1 MKVTLFDFQ
10 KDALND
16 LRKALVKA
24 RQGASSDDQH
34 VVAFSA
40 ATGSGKTI
48 IMTALFEAILDEPDD
63 QLAWPLDW
71 TPQPDAVILWVSDM
85 PELNEQTKLK
95 IESKSDRVYRVNQ
108 LITIDA
114 HFDAPRL
121 DGGRIY
127 FINTQKLAINQPLT
141 NRGDGRQHLIW
152 ETLTNTALAIPDRFY
167 VVIDEAHRGMTS
179 GKGAQAAQT
188 LMQRFLLGYP
198 EVGLVKMPLVVGV
211 SATPKRFLD
220 LLAHAEHTIT
230 THTVAVPPEE
240 VRKSGL
246 LKDRILIHHPETA
259 TTAEMALLEEAA
271 RRWGQM
277 TVAWSSYCNDEKE
290 QTVWPV
296 LVVQVENGTD
306 RLLTKTDLGAALT
319 VIESA
324 IGRRLNEGEVAH
336 AMHDT
341 GDLDVGG
348 RRVRKVEAS
357 RIDGDKNIGVV
368 FFKSSLSTGWDCPRA
383 EVMMSFRRA
392 EDHTYI
398 AQLLGRMV
406 RTPLARRIEKDAALN
421 DVHLFLPYF
430 DTSAVESVVASLH
443 NAEDVP
449 PSETGSSRKLV
460 VLKRREG
467 TEAIFMALDEVVTY
481 RVNAARAQNPLRR
494 YMAISRSL
502 TIDEIDEE
510 AWGAAKRQIVEWM
523 GLRIDAIKVA
533 GQFDAAANAINK
545 VGLRTLAVN
554 NGTGVAE
561 PTADYY
567 IDASGVDI
575 DRLFEEAGR
584 AFSHGLQME
593 YWRAHADRDALEVKV
608 EAIVLA
614 CNPSAM
620 ATLEAFAELAF
631 DALYDQH
638 KKAIS
643 KLKEQRRANYEKLRL
658 ATAKPN
664 VVPWHLPVS
673 IDFKREQTDPL
684 WERHLY
690 VENNGQFRAD
700 LGSWEASVLK
710 EELAKTEVVGWLRN
724 VDRKPWSLEIP
735 YETGG
740 DVRPMFPDLVVVR
753 KVGDEFAID
762 ILEPHDPSLSD
773 NFEKAV
779 GLAKFADKHGAMF
792 GRIQLIR
799 KQSSACGEHFVRLEI
814 NQAATIKKLLL
825 ITSNP
830 QLDDLFAKCA
840 SGGGTQA

>member
-1 MKVTLFDFQ
+1 MKVSLFDFQ
-10 KDALND
+10 LDALHL
-16 LRKALVKA
+16 LRDKILAA
-24 RQGASSDDQH
+24 RKFASSQQPQAI
-34 VVAFSA
+34 AFSA
-40 ATGSGKTI
+40 PTGSGKTI
-48 IMTALFEAILDEPDD
+48 MMTALFEAILDQPDD
-63 QLAWPLDW
+63 ELAWPLDW
-71 TPQPDAVILWVSDM
+71 EPQPDAVILWVSDM

-95 IESKSDRVYRVNQ
+95 IESKSNKVYRVNQ

-127 FINTQKLAINQPLT
+127 FINTQKLAVNQPLT

-167 VVIDEAHRGMTS
+167 VVIDEAHRGMTA
-179 GKGAQAAQT
+179 GRGAQAAQT
-188 LMQRFLLGYP
+188 LMQRFVLGYP
-198 EVGLVKMPLVVGV
+198 EVGLVKMPLVIGV
-211 SATPKRFLD
+211 SATPKRFMD
-220 LLAHAEHTIT
+220 LLEHAPHTI
-230 THTVAVPPEE
+230 HKIAIPADE

-246 LKDRILIHHPETA
+246 LKDRILIHHPEAA

-277 TVAWSSYCNDEKE
+277 TTAWSVYCKDEQE
-290 QTVWPV
+290 QVVWPV
-296 LVVQVENGTD
+296 LVVQVENGSD
-306 RLLTKTDLGAALT
+306 RQLTRTDLADALT

-341 GDLDVGG
+341 GDLDIGG
-348 RRVRKVEAS
+348 RRVRKVDAS
-357 RIDGDKNIGVV
+357 RIDADKNIGVV
-368 FFKSSLSTGWDCPRA
+368 FFKTSLSTGWDCPRA

-430 DTSAVESVVASLH
+430 DTQAVESVVASLH

-449 PSETGSSRKLV
+449 PAETGSSRNLV
-460 VLKRREG
+460 VLKRRDG
-467 TEAIFMALDEVVTY
+467 TEEIFAELDGLITY
-481 RVNAARAQNPLRR
+481 RVNAARAQSPLRR
-494 YMAISRSL
+494 YMAIARSL
-502 TIDEIDEE
+502 TMDEIDDDT
-510 AWGAAKRQIVEWM
+510 WDVAKRQIVDWM
-523 GLRIDAIKVA
+523 GQRIAAIKTA
-533 GQFDAAANAINK
+533 GQFDAAAKAITQ
-545 VGLRTLAVN
+545 VGLHTLAVQ
-554 NGTGVAE
+554 NGTGVSE
-561 PTADYY
+561 PAADYH
-567 IDASGVDI
+567 IDASDVDI

-584 AFSHGLQME
+584 AFSHGLQMD
-593 YWRAHADRDALEVKV
+593 YWRAHADREALEVKV

-614 CNPSAM
+614 RNAAEM
-620 ATLEAFAELAF
+620 AKLEAQAEAAF

-638 KKAIS
+638 KRAIF

-658 ATAKPN
+658 ATAQPN
-664 VVPWHLPVS
+664 EVPWHLPAA
-673 IDFKREQTDPL
+673 IDFKRLPTDPL

-690 VENNGQFRAD
+690 MEANGQFRAE
-700 LGSWEASVLK
+700 LGTWEAAVLK
-710 EELAKTEVVGWLRN
+710 EELAKPEVLGWLRN
-724 VDRKPWSLEIP
+724 LDRKPWSLEIP
-735 YETGG
+735 YASGG
-740 DVRPMFPDLVVVR
+740 DVRPMFPDLIVVR
-753 KVGDEFAID
+753 KSGSEFAID

-779 GLAKFADKHGAMF
+779 GLAKFAEKHGALF

-799 KQSSACGEHFVRLEI
+799 KQSSAGGEHFARLEI

-830 QLDDLFAKCA
+830 QLDELFASAAK
-840 SGGGTQA
+840 

>member
-1 MKVTLFDFQ
+1 MKVSLFDFQ
-10 KDALND
+10 RDALHL
-16 LRKALVKA
+16 LRDKILAA
-24 RQGASSDDQH
+24 RKFASSQQPQAI
-34 VVAFSA
+34 AFSA
-40 ATGSGKTI
+40 PTGSGKTI
-48 IMTALFEAILDEPDD
+48 MMTALFEAILDQPDD
-63 QLAWPLDW
+63 ELAWPLDW
-71 TPQPDAVILWVSDM
+71 EPQSDAVILWVSDM

-95 IESKSDRVYRVNQ
+95 IESKSNKVYRVNQ

-127 FINTQKLAINQPLT
+127 FINTQKLAVNQPLT

-167 VVIDEAHRGMTS
+167 VVIDEAHRGMTA
-179 GKGAQAAQT
+179 GRGAQAAQT
-188 LMQRFLLGYP
+188 LMQRFVLGYP
-198 EVGLVKMPLVVGV
+198 EVGLVKMPLVIGV
-211 SATPKRFLD
+211 SATPKRFMD
-220 LLAHAEHTIT
+220 LLENAPHTI
-230 THTVAVPPEE
+230 HKIAIPADE

-246 LKDRILIHHPETA
+246 LKDRILIHHPEAA

-277 TVAWSSYCNDEKE
+277 TTAWGAYCKDEQE
-290 QTVWPV
+290 QVVWPV
-296 LVVQVENGTD
+296 LVVQVENGSD
-306 RLLTKTDLGAALT
+306 RQLTRTDLADALT

-341 GDLDVGG
+341 GDLDIGG
-348 RRVRKVEAS
+348 RRVRKVDAS
-357 RIDGDKNIGVV
+357 RIDADKNIGVV
-368 FFKSSLSTGWDCPRA
+368 FFKTSLSTGWDCPRA

-430 DTSAVESVVASLH
+430 DTQAVESVVASLH

-449 PSETGSSRKLV
+449 PAETGSSRNLV

-467 TEAIFMALDEVVTY
+467 TEEIFAELDGLITY
-481 RVNAARAQNPLRR
+481 RVNAARAQSPLRR
-494 YMAISRSL
+494 YMAIARSL
-502 TIDEIDEE
+502 TTDEIDDDT
-510 AWGAAKRQIVEWM
+510 WDIAKRQIVEWM
-523 GLRIDAIKVA
+523 GQRIAAIKDA
-533 GQFDAAANAINK
+533 GQFNAAAKAIIQ
-545 VGLRTLAVN
+545 VGLRTLAVQ
-554 NGTGVAE
+554 NGTGVSE
-561 PTADYY
+561 PAADYH
-567 IDASGVDI
+567 IDASDVDI

-584 AFSHGLQME
+584 AFSHGLQMD
-593 YWRAHADRDALEVKV
+593 YWRAHADREALEVKV

-614 CNPSAM
+614 RNAAEM
-620 ATLEAFAELAF
+620 AKLEAQAEAAF

-638 KKAIS
+638 KKAIF

-658 ATAKPN
+658 ATAQPN
-664 VVPWHLPVS
+664 EVPWHLPAA
-673 IDFKREQTDPL
+673 IDFKRLPTDPL

-690 VENNGQFRAD
+690 VEANGQFRAE
-700 LGSWEASVLK
+700 LGTWEAAVLK
-710 EELAKTEVVGWLRN
+710 EELAKPEVVGWLRN
-724 VDRKPWSLEIP
+724 LDRKPWSLEIP
-735 YETGG
+735 YASGG

-753 KVGDEFAID
+753 KNGSEFAID

-779 GLAKFADKHGAMF
+779 GLAKFAERHGALF

-799 KQSSACGEHFVRLEI
+799 KQSSSGGEHFARLEI

-830 QLDDLFAKCA
+830 QLDELFAAA
-840 SGGGTQA
+840 SK

>member
-1 MKVTLFDFQ
+1 MKVSLFDFQ
-10 KDALND
+10 RDALHL
-16 LRKALVKA
+16 LRDKILAA
-24 RQGASSDDQH
+24 RKFASSQQPQAI
-34 VVAFSA
+34 AFSA
-40 ATGSGKTI
+40 PTGSGKTI
-48 IMTALFEAILDEPDD
+48 MMTALFEAILDQPDD
-63 QLAWPLDW
+63 ELAWPLDW
-71 TPQPDAVILWVSDM
+71 EPQSDAVILWVSDM

-95 IESKSDRVYRVNQ
+95 IESKSNKVYRVNQ

-127 FINTQKLAINQPLT
+127 FINTQKLAVNQPLT

-167 VVIDEAHRGMTS
+167 VVIDEAHRGMTA
-179 GKGAQAAQT
+179 GRGAQAAQT
-188 LMQRFLLGYP
+188 LMQRFVLGYP
-198 EVGLVKMPLVVGV
+198 EVGLVKMPLVIGV
-211 SATPKRFLD
+211 SATPKRFMD
-220 LLAHAEHTIT
+220 LLEHAPHTI
-230 THTVAVPPEE
+230 HKIAIPADE

-246 LKDRILIHHPETA
+246 LKDRILIHHPEAA

-277 TVAWSSYCNDEKE
+277 TTAWGAYCKDEQE
-290 QTVWPV
+290 QLVWPV
-296 LVVQVENGTD
+296 LVVQVENGSD
-306 RLLTKTDLGAALT
+306 RQLTRTDLADALT

-341 GDLDVGG
+341 GDLDIGG
-348 RRVRKVEAS
+348 RRVRKVDAS
-357 RIDGDKNIGVV
+357 RIDADKNIGVV
-368 FFKSSLSTGWDCPRA
+368 FFKTSLSTGWDCPRA

-430 DTSAVESVVASLH
+430 DTQAVESVVASLH

-449 PSETGSSRKLV
+449 PAETGSSRNLV

-467 TEAIFMALDEVVTY
+467 MEEIFAELDGLITY
-481 RVNAARAQNPLRR
+481 RVNAARAQSPLRR
-494 YMAISRSL
+494 YMAIARSL
-502 TIDEIDEE
+502 TMDEIDDDT
-510 AWGAAKRQIVEWM
+510 WDVAKRQIVDWM
-523 GLRIDAIKVA
+523 GQRIAAIKA
-533 GQFDAAANAINK
+533 ACQFNAAAKAITQ
-545 VGLRTLAVN
+545 VGLRTLAVQ
-554 NGTGVAE
+554 NGTGVSE
-561 PTADYY
+561 PAADYH
-567 IDASGVDI
+567 IDASDVDI

-584 AFSHGLQME
+584 AFSHGLQMD
-593 YWRAHADRDALEVKV
+593 YWRAHADRDALDVKV

-614 CNPSAM
+614 RNAAEM
-620 ATLEAFAELAF
+620 AKLEAQAEAAF

-638 KKAIS
+638 KKAIF

-658 ATAKPN
+658 ATAQPN
-664 VVPWHLPVS
+664 EVPWHLPAA
-673 IDFKREQTDPL
+673 IDFKRLPTDPL

-690 VENNGQFRAD
+690 VEANGQFRAE
-700 LGSWEASVLK
+700 LGTWEAAVLK
-710 EELAKTEVVGWLRN
+710 EELAKPEVVGWLRN
-724 VDRKPWSLEIP
+724 LDRKPWSLEIP
-735 YETGG
+735 YASGG

-753 KVGDEFAID
+753 KNGSEFAID

-779 GLAKFADKHGAMF
+779 GLAKFAEKHGALF

-799 KQSSACGEHFVRLEI
+799 KQSSAGGEHFARLEI
-814 NQAATIKKLLL
+814 NQAAMIKKLLL

-830 QLDDLFAKCA
+830 QLDELFAAA
-840 SGGGTQA
+840 SK

>member
-1 MKVTLFDFQ
+1 MKVSLFDFQ
-10 KDALND
+10 LDALHL
-16 LRKALVKA
+16 LRDKILAA
-24 RQGASSDDQH
+24 RKFASSQQPQAI
-34 VVAFSA
+34 AFSA
-40 ATGSGKTI
+40 PTGSGKTI
-48 IMTALFEAILDEPDD
+48 MMTALFEAILDQPDD
-63 QLAWPLDW
+63 ELAWPLDW
-71 TPQPDAVILWVSDM
+71 EPQPDAVILWVSDM

-95 IESKSDRVYRVNQ
+95 IESKSNKVYRVNQ

-127 FINTQKLAINQPLT
+127 FINTQKLAVNQPLT

-167 VVIDEAHRGMTS
+167 VVIDEAHRGMTA
-179 GKGAQAAQT
+179 GRGAQAAQT
-188 LMQRFLLGYP
+188 LMQRFVLGYP
-198 EVGLVKMPLVVGV
+198 EVGLVKMPLVIGV
-211 SATPKRFLD
+211 SATPKRFMD
-220 LLAHAEHTIT
+220 LLEHAPHTI
-230 THTVAVPPEE
+230 HKIAIPADE

-246 LKDRILIHHPETA
+246 LKDRILIHHPEAA

-271 RRWGQM
+271 RRWGLM
-277 TVAWSSYCNDEKE
+277 TVAWASYCKDEQE

-296 LVVQVENGTD
+296 LVVQVENGCD
-306 RLLTKTDLGAALT
+306 RQLTRTDLADALT

-341 GDLDVGG
+341 GDLDIGG
-348 RRVRKVEAS
+348 RRVRKVDAS
-357 RIDGDKNIGVV
+357 RIDADKNIGVV
-368 FFKSSLSTGWDCPRA
+368 FFKTSLSTGWDCPRA

-430 DTSAVESVVASLH
+430 DTQAVESVVASLH

-449 PSETGSSRKLV
+449 PAETGSSRNLV
-460 VLKRREG
+460 VLKRRDG
-467 TEAIFMALDEVVTY
+467 TEEIFAELDGLITY
-481 RVNAARAQNPLRR
+481 RVNAARAQSPLRR
-494 YMAISRSL
+494 YMAIARSL
-502 TIDEIDEE
+502 TMDEIDDDT
-510 AWGAAKRQIVEWM
+510 WDVAKRQIVDWM
-523 GLRIDAIKVA
+523 GQRIAAIKTA
-533 GQFDAAANAINK
+533 GQFDAAAKAITQ
-545 VGLRTLAVN
+545 VGLHTLAVQ
-554 NGTGVAE
+554 NGTGVSE
-561 PTADYY
+561 PAADYH
-567 IDASGVDI
+567 IDASDVDI

-584 AFSHGLQME
+584 AFSHGLQMD
-593 YWRAHADRDALEVKV
+593 YWRAHADREALEVKV

-614 CNPSAM
+614 RNAAEM
-620 ATLEAFAELAF
+620 AKLEAQAEAAF

-638 KKAIS
+638 KRAIF

-658 ATAKPN
+658 ATAQPN
-664 VVPWHLPVS
+664 EVPWHLPAA
-673 IDFKREQTDPL
+673 IDFKRLPTDPL

-690 VENNGQFRAD
+690 MEANGQFRAE
-700 LGSWEASVLK
+700 LGTWEAAVLK
-710 EELAKTEVVGWLRN
+710 EELAKPEVLGWLRN
-724 VDRKPWSLEIP
+724 LDRKPWSLEIP
-735 YETGG
+735 YASGG
-740 DVRPMFPDLVVVR
+740 DVRPMFPDLIVVR
-753 KVGDEFAID
+753 KSGSEFAID

-779 GLAKFADKHGAMF
+779 GLAKFAEKHGALF

-799 KQSSACGEHFVRLEI
+799 KQSSAGGEHFARLEI

-830 QLDDLFAKCA
+830 QLDELFASAAK
-840 SGGGTQA
+840 

>member
-10 KDALND
+10 KDALGR
-16 LRKALVKA
+16 LRDALVSA
-24 RQGASSDDQH
+24 RKSVSSDNQQ
-34 VVAFSA
+34 VIAFSA

-71 TPQPDAVILWVSDM
+71 APQPDAVILWVSDM
-85 PELNEQTKLK
+85 PELNEQTRLK
-95 IESKSDRVYRVNQ
+95 IESKSDKVYRVNQ

-127 FINTQKLAINQPLT
+127 FINTQKLAVNQPLT
-141 NRGDGRQHLIW
+141 NRGDGREHLIW
-152 ETLTNTALAIPDRFY
+152 ETLTNTARAIPDRFY

-179 GKGAQAAQT
+179 GRGAQAAQT
-188 LMQRFLLGYP
+188 LMQRFLLGFP
-198 EVGLVKMPLVVGV
+198 EVGLVKMPLVLGV

-220 LLAHAEHTIT
+220 LIAHAEHTVT
-230 THTVAVPPEE
+230 THKVAVPAEE

-246 LKDRILIHHPETA
+246 LKDRILIHHPEAA

-277 TVAWSSYCNDEKE
+277 TVAWGAYCADENE

-296 LVVQVENGTD
+296 LVVQVENGSD
-306 RLLTKTDLGAALT
+306 RQLTKTDLSAALT

-324 IGRRLNEGEVAH
+324 IGRRMKEGEVAH

-357 RIDGDKNIGVV
+357 RIDSDKNIGVV
-368 FFKSSLSTGWDCPRA
+368 FFKTSLSTGWDCPRA

-430 DTSAVESVVASLH
+430 DTGAVESVVASLH

-449 PSETGSSRKLV
+449 PAETGSSRNLV

-467 TEAIFMALDEVVTY
+467 TDDIFTSLNETVTY
-481 RVNAARAQNPLRR
+481 RVNAARAQSPLRR

-502 TIDEIDEE
+502 TIDEINDD
-510 AWGAAKRQIVEWM
+510 AWATAKLNILEWM
-523 GLRIDAIKVA
+523 GLRIAAIKAA
-533 GQFDAAANAINK
+533 GQFDAAAKAITQ

-561 PTADYY
+561 PAADYHIY
-567 IDASGVDI
+567 ASDVDV

-593 YWRAHADRDALEVKV
+593 YWRDHADRDALEVKV

-614 CNPSAM
+614 RNAAEM
-620 ATLEAFAELAF
+620 AVLESKAETAF
-631 DALYDQH
+631 DSLYDQH
-638 KKAIS
+638 KKTIY
-643 KLKEQRRANYEKLRL
+643 KLKEQRRINYEKLRL

-664 VVPWHLPVS
+664 EVPWHLPAS
-673 IDFKREQTDPL
+673 IDFKRLQADPL

-690 VENNGQFRAD
+690 VESSGQFRAE
-700 LGSWEASVLK
+700 LGSWEAGVLK
-710 EELAKTEVVGWLRN
+710 EELARPEVVGWLRN
-724 VDRKPWSLEIP
+724 LDRKPWSLEIP

-740 DVRPMFPDLVVVR
+740 EVRPMFPDLVVVR
-753 KVGDEFAID
+753 KVGSEFAID
-762 ILEPHDPSLSD
+762 ILEPHDPSLGD

-779 GLAKFADKHGAMF
+779 GLARFAEKHGAMF

-799 KQSSACGEHFVRLEI
+799 KQSSASSEHYVRLEI
-814 NQAATIKKLLL
+814 NRTVTIRKLLL

-830 QLDDLFAKCA
+830 QLDALFDSDAA
-840 SGGGTQA
+840 

>member
-24 RQGASSDDQH
+24 RQGVSSDDQH
-34 VVAFSA
+34 VVSFSA
-40 ATGSGKTI
+40 PTGSGKTI
-48 IMTALFEAILDEPDD
+48 MMTALFEAILDEPDD

-71 TPQPDAVILWVSDM
+71 APQPDAVILWVSDM

-95 IESKSDRVYRVNQ
+95 IESKSDKVYRVNQ

-121 DGGRIY
+121 VGGRIY

-152 ETLTNTALAIPDRFY
+152 ETLTNTALAIPNRFY

-179 GKGAQAAQT
+179 GRGAQAAQT

-198 EVGLVKMPLVVGV
+198 EVGLVKMPLVIGV
-211 SATPKRFLD
+211 SATPRRFLD
-220 LLAHAEHTIT
+220 LIANAEHTVT
-230 THTVAVPPEE
+230 THKVAVPADE
-240 VRKSGL
+240 VRISGL
-246 LKDRILIHHPETA
+246 LKDRILIHHPEAA

-271 RRWGQM
+271 RHWRQM
-277 TVAWSSYCNDEKE
+277 TLAWSNYCKEEKE

-296 LVVQVENGTD
+296 LVVQVENGSD
-306 RLLTKTDLGAALT
+306 RQLTRTDLGAAMT

-341 GDLDVGG
+341 GDFTVGG
-348 RRVRKVEAS
+348 HRVRKVEAS
-357 RIDGDKNIGVV
+357 RIDADKNIGVV
-368 FFKSSLSTGWDCPRA
+368 FFKTSLSTGWDCPRA

-430 DTSAVESVVASLH
+430 DTAAVESVVASLH
-443 NAEDVP
+443 NTEDVP
-449 PSETGSSRKLV
+449 PAETGSSSKLV

-467 TEAIFMALDEVVTY
+467 TDTIFAALDAVVTY
-481 RVNAARAQNPLRR
+481 RVNAARAQSPLRR

-510 AWGAAKRQIVEWM
+510 AWDTAKRQIVEWM
-523 GLRIDAIKVA
+523 GQRIAAMKA
-533 GQFDAAANAINK
+533 SGQFDAAAKAIAQ
-545 VGLRTLAVN
+545 VGLRTLAFN
-554 NGTGVAE
+554 NGTGAAA
-561 PTADYY
+561 PMANYH
-567 IDASGVDI
+567 IDASDVDI

-593 YWRAHADRDALEVKV
+593 YWRTHADRDAQEVKV
-608 EAIVLA
+608 ETIVLA
-614 CNPSAM
+614 RNPSAM
-620 ATLEAFAELAF
+620 AALEASAEMAF

-638 KKAIS
+638 KKAIF
-643 KLKEQRRANYEKLRL
+643 KLREQRRANYEKLRL

-664 VVPWHLPVS
+664 EVPWRLPAS
-673 IDFKREQTDPL
+673 IDFKRQPTDPL

-690 VENNGQFRAD
+690 VESSGQFRAE
-700 LGSWEASVLK
+700 LGNWEASVLK
-710 EELAKTEVVGWLRN
+710 EELAKPEVVGWLRN
-724 VDRKPWSLEIP
+724 LDRKPWSLEIP
-735 YETGG
+735 YESGG

-753 KVGDEFAID
+753 KVGSEFVID

-779 GLAKFADKHGAMF
+779 GLAKFADKHGALF

-799 KQSSACGEHFVRLEI
+799 KQSSAGGEHFARLEI

-830 QLDDLFAKCA
+830 QLDELFSAVAK
-840 SGGGTQA
+840 

>member
-10 KDALND
+10 KDALGD

-71 TPQPDAVILWVSDM
+71 APQPDAVILWVSDM

-95 IESKSDRVYRVNQ
+95 IESKSDKVYRVNQ
-108 LITIDA
+108 LITIDG

-152 ETLTNTALAIPDRFY
+152 ETLTNTAHAIPDRFY
-167 VVIDEAHRGMTS
+167 VVIDEAHRGMTR
-179 GKGAQAAQT
+179 GQAAAQAQT

-198 EVGLVKMPLVVGV
+198 EVGLVKMPMVIGV

-220 LLAHAEHTIT
+220 LIANAEHTVT
-230 THTVAVPPEE
+230 THKVAVPAEE

-246 LKDRILIHHPETA
+246 LKDRILIHHPEAA

-277 TVAWSSYCNDEKE
+277 TQAWGAYCTDENE

-296 LVVQVENGTD
+296 LVVQVENGSD
-306 RLLTKTDLGAALT
+306 RQLSKTDLGAALT

-336 AMHDT
+336 ALHDT

-357 RIDGDKNIGVV
+357 RIDADKNIGVV
-368 FFKSSLSTGWDCPRA
+368 FFKTSLSTGWDCPRA

-430 DTSAVESVVASLH
+430 DTHAVESVVASLH

-449 PSETGSSRKLV
+449 PAETGSSRKLV
-460 VLKRREG
+460 VLRRREG
-467 TEAIFMALDEVVTY
+467 TETIFTGLSDLVTY
-481 RVNAARAQNPLRR
+481 RVNAARAQSPLRR

-502 TIDEIDEE
+502 TLDAIDES
-510 AWGAAKRQIVEWM
+510 AWSTAKQQIVDWMGQRIAAIKAAGQFVGAAK
-523 GLRIDAIKVA
+523 AIT
-533 GQFDAAANAINK
+533 Q
-545 VGLRTLAVN
+545 VGLRTLAVKS
-554 NGTGVAE
+554 GTAVAE
-561 PTADYY
+561 PEADYH
-567 IDASGVDI
+567 IDASDVDI

-593 YWRAHADRDALEVKV
+593 YWRAHSDRDAQEVKV

-614 CNPSAM
+614 RNATEMAGLETLASA
-620 ATLEAFAELAF
+620 AF

-638 KKAIS
+638 KKAIY
-643 KLKEQRRANYEKLRL
+643 KLKEQRRVNYEKLRL

-664 VVPWHLPVS
+664 EVPWHLPLS
-673 IDFKREQTDPL
+673 IDFTRLPTDPL

-690 VENNGQFRAD
+690 VEGNGQFRAE
-700 LGSWEASVLK
+700 LGSWEAGVLN

-724 VDRKPWSLEIP
+724 LDRKPWSLEIP

-753 KVGDEFAID
+753 KVGSEFVSD
-762 ILEPHDPSLSD
+762 VLEPHDPSLRD

-779 GLAKFADKHGAMF
+779 GLAKFAEEHGALF

-799 KQSSACGEHFVRLEI
+799 KQTSAGGERFVRLEI
-814 NQAATIKKLLL
+814 NQTAIIKKLLV

-830 QLDDLFAKCA
+830 QLDGLFAELA
-840 SGGGTQA
+840 V

>member
-24 RQGASSDDQH
+24 RQGVSSDDQH

-48 IMTALFEAILDEPDD
+48 MMTALFEAILDEPDD

-71 TPQPDAVILWVSDM
+71 APQSDAVILWVSDM

-95 IESKSDRVYRVNQ
+95 IESKSDKVYRVNQ

-114 HFDAPRL
+114 NFDAPRL

-127 FINTQKLAINQPLT
+127 FINTQKLAVNQPLT
-141 NRGDGRQHLIW
+141 NRGDSRQHLIW
-152 ETLTNTALAIPDRFY
+152 ETLTNTARAIPDRFY

-188 LMQRFLLGYP
+188 LMQRFLLGHSDA
-198 EVGLVKMPLVVGV
+198 GLVKMPMVIGV

-220 LLAHAEHTIT
+220 LIANAEHSVT
-230 THTVAVPPEE
+230 THKVAIPAEE

-246 LKDRILIHHPETA
+246 LKDRILIHHPEAA

-277 TVAWSSYCNDEKE
+277 TAAWGAYCHDENE
-290 QTVWPV
+290 QTIWPV

-306 RLLTKTDLGAALT
+306 RQLTKTDLGAALT

-324 IGRRLNEGEVAH
+324 IGRRLKESEIVH
-336 AMHDT
+336 AMHDS

-357 RIDGDKNIGVV
+357 RIDADKNIGVV
-368 FFKSSLSTGWDCPRA
+368 FFKTSLSTGWDCPRA

-430 DTSAVESVVASLH
+430 DTDAVESVVASLH

-449 PSETGSSRKLV
+449 PSETGSSRNLV

-467 TEAIFMALDEVVTY
+467 TEDIFIALDETVTY
-481 RVNAARAQNPLRR
+481 RVNAARAQSPLRR
-494 YMAISRSL
+494 FMAISRSL
-502 TIDEIDEE
+502 TRDEIDDDSW
-510 AWGAAKRQIVEWM
+510 AAAKHQIVEWM
-523 GLRIDAIKVA
+523 GERIAAIKA
-533 GQFDAAANAINK
+533 TGQFDTAAKAITQ

-561 PTADYY
+561 PTADYN
-567 IDASGVDI
+567 IDATDVDI

-593 YWRAHADRDALEVKV
+593 YWRAHAEREAQEVKV
-608 EAIVLA
+608 EVIVLA
-614 CNPSAM
+614 RNPVEM
-620 ATLEAFAELAF
+620 AALESKAEAAF
-631 DALYDQH
+631 DSLYDMH
-638 KKAIS
+638 KKAIYQ
-643 KLKEQRRANYEKLRL
+643 LKEQRRASYDKLRL

-664 VVPWHLPVS
+664 EVPWHLPAS
-673 IDFKREQTDPL
+673 IDFKRQPTDPL

-690 VENNGQFRAD
+690 VESNGQFRAE
-700 LGSWEASVLK
+700 LGNWEAEVLK
-710 EELAKTEVVGWLRN
+710 EELAKPDVVGWLRN
-724 VDRKPWSLEIP
+724 LDRKPWSLEIP

-753 KVGDEFAID
+753 KVGSDFIID

-779 GLAKFADKHGAMF
+779 GLAKFAEKHGAQF

-799 KQSSACGEHFVRLEI
+799 KQTSAGGEHFARLEI
-814 NQAATIKKLLL
+814 NQTATIKKLLL
-825 ITSNP
+825 INSNP
-830 QLDDLFAKCA
+830 QLDELFAAVPK
-840 SGGGTQA
+840 

>member
-10 KDALND
+10 RDALHQ
-16 LRKALVKA
+16 LRDKIVAA
-24 RQGASSDDQH
+24 RPHASSDNPQAM
-34 VVAFSA
+34 AFSA
-40 ATGSGKTI
+40 PTGSGKTI
-48 IMTALFEAILDEPDD
+48 IMTALFEAILDQPDD
-63 QLAWPLDW
+63 ELGWPLDW
-71 TPQPDAVILWVSDM
+71 VPQPDAVILWVSDM
-85 PELNEQTKLK
+85 PELNEQTRLK
-95 IESKSDRVYRVNQ
+95 IESKSDKVYRVNQ

-121 DGGRIY
+121 HGGRIY
-127 FINTQKLAINQPLT
+127 FINTQKLAVNQPLT
-141 NRGDGRQHLIW
+141 NRGDGREHLIW
-152 ETLTNTALAIPDRFY
+152 ETLSNTARAIPDRFY
-167 VVIDEAHRGMTS
+167 VVIDEAHRGMAR
-179 GKGAQAAQT
+179 GQAAAQART
-188 LMQRFLLGYP
+188 LMQRFLLGHS
-198 EVGLVKMPLVVGV
+198 ESGLIKMPLVIGV
-211 SATPKRFLD
+211 SATPRRFLD
-220 LLAHAEHTIT
+220 LLEHAPHTI
-230 THTVAVPPEE
+230 HKIAIPAQE

-246 LKDRILIHHPETA
+246 LKDRILIHHPDTA
-259 TTAEMALLEEAA
+259 TTAEMSLLEEAA

-277 TVAWSSYCNDEKE
+277 GAAWASYCTSESE
-290 QTVWPV
+290 QMVWPA
-296 LVVQVENGTD
+296 LVVQVANGSEGT
-306 RLLTKTDLGAALT
+306 LTKTDLGAALT

-324 IGRRLNEGEVAH
+324 IGRRLHEGEVAH

-357 RIDGDKNIGVV
+357 RIDADKNIGVV
-368 FFKSSLSTGWDCPRA
+368 FFKTSLSTGWDCPRA

-430 DTSAVESVVASLH
+430 DTGAVENVVASLH

-449 PSETGSSRKLV
+449 PAETGSGRHLV
-460 VLKRREG
+460 VLSRRDG
-467 TEAIFMALDEVVTY
+467 TEEIFSALDEVVTY
-481 RVNAARAQNPLRR
+481 RVNAVRAKRALRR
-494 YMAISRSL
+494 FYAISRSL
-502 TIDEIDEE
+502 TLDEIDGNTW
-510 AWGAAKRQIVEWM
+510 AAAKLQIVAWM
-523 GLRIDAIKVA
+523 GQGISAMKATGL
-533 GQFDAAANAINK
+533 FDAAASAIVQ

-554 NGTGVAE
+554 NGTGTSE
-561 PTADYY
+561 PEANYH
-567 IDASGVDI
+567 IEASDVDI

-584 AFSHGLQME
+584 VFSNSLQME

-614 CNPSAM
+614 SNPAAM
-620 ATLEAFAELAF
+620 NAMDKCAEAAF

-638 KKAIS
+638 KKAIF
-643 KLKEQRRANYEKLRL
+643 KLKEQCRINYEKLRL

-664 VVPWHLPVS
+664 EVPWHLPAS

-684 WERHLY
+684 WARHLY
-690 VENNGQFRAD
+690 VENSGQFRAG

-710 EELAKTEVVGWLRN
+710 EELANVDVVGWLRN

-753 KVGDEFAID
+753 QVDGAFVVD
-762 ILEPHDPSLSD
+762 ILEPHRGDLDD

-779 GLAKFADKHGAMF
+779 GLAKFAEKHGAMF

-799 KQSSACGEHFVRLEI
+799 KQPSGSGEHFVRLEI
-814 NQAATIKKLLL
+814 NSTPMIKRLLL

-830 QLDDLFAKCA
+830 LLDALF
-840 SGGGTQA
+840 

>member
-1 MKVTLFDFQ
+1 MKVSLFDFQ
-10 KDALND
+10 RDALHL
-16 LRKALVKA
+16 LRDKILAA
-24 RQGASSDDQH
+24 RKFASSQH
-34 VVAFSA
+34 PQAIAFSA
-40 ATGSGKTI
+40 PTGSGKTI
-48 IMTALFEAILDEPDD
+48 MMTALFEALLDQPDD
-63 QLAWPLDW
+63 ELAWPLDW
-71 TPQPDAVILWVSDM
+71 EPQSDAVILWVSDM

-95 IESKSDRVYRVNQ
+95 IESKSNKVYRVNQ

-127 FINTQKLAINQPLT
+127 FINTQKLAVNQPLT

-167 VVIDEAHRGMTS
+167 VVIDEAHRGMTA
-179 GKGAQAAQT
+179 GRGAQAAQT
-188 LMQRFLLGYP
+188 LMQRFVLGYP
-198 EVGLVKMPLVVGV
+198 EVGLVKMPLVIGV
-211 SATPKRFLD
+211 SATPKRFMD
-220 LLAHAEHTIT
+220 LLEHAPHTI
-230 THTVAVPPEE
+230 HKIAIPADE

-246 LKDRILIHHPETA
+246 LKDRILIHHPEAA

-277 TVAWSSYCNDEKE
+277 TMAWSAYCKDEQE
-290 QTVWPV
+290 QVVWPV
-296 LVVQVENGTD
+296 LVVQVENGSD
-306 RLLTKTDLGAALT
+306 RQLTRTDLADALT

-341 GDLDVGG
+341 GDLDIGG
-348 RRVRKVEAS
+348 RRVRKVDAS
-357 RIDGDKNIGVV
+357 RIDADKSIGVV
-368 FFKSSLSTGWDCPRA
+368 FFKTSLSTGWDCPRA

-430 DTSAVESVVASLH
+430 DTQAVESVVASLH

-449 PSETGSSRKLV
+449 PSETGSSRHLV

-467 TEAIFMALDEVVTY
+467 TEEIFAELDGLITY
-481 RVNAARAQNPLRR
+481 RVNAARAQSPLRR
-494 YMAISRSL
+494 YMAIARSL
-502 TIDEIDEE
+502 TMDEIDDDT
-510 AWGAAKRQIVEWM
+510 WDIAKRQIVDWM
-523 GLRIDAIKVA
+523 GQRIAAIKTA
-533 GQFDAAANAINK
+533 GQFNAAAKVITQ
-545 VGLRTLAVN
+545 VGLRTLAVQ
-554 NGTGVAE
+554 NGTGISE
-561 PTADYY
+561 PAADYR
-567 IDASGVDI
+567 IDASDVDI

-584 AFSHGLQME
+584 AFSHGLQMD
-593 YWRAHADRDALEVKV
+593 YWRAHADREALEVKV

-614 CNPSAM
+614 RNAAEM
-620 ATLEAFAELAF
+620 AKLEAQAEAAF

-638 KKAIS
+638 KKAIF

-658 ATAKPN
+658 ATAQPN
-664 VVPWHLPVS
+664 EVPWHLPAA
-673 IDFKREQTDPL
+673 IDFKRLPTDAL

-690 VENNGQFRAD
+690 VEASGQFRAE
-700 LGSWEASVLK
+700 LGPWEAAVLK
-710 EELAKTEVVGWLRN
+710 EELTKPEVVGWLRN
-724 VDRKPWSLEIP
+724 LDRKPWSLEIP
-735 YETGG
+735 YASGG

-753 KVGDEFAID
+753 KNGSEFAID
-762 ILEPHDPSLSD
+762 ILEPHRPDLDD

-779 GLAKFADKHGAMF
+779 GLAKFAEKHGALF

-799 KQSSACGEHFVRLEI
+799 KQTSAGGEHFARLEI
-814 NQAATIKKLLL
+814 NHPAMIKKLLL

-830 QLDDLFAKCA
+830 QLDKLFASA
-840 SGGGTQA
+840 AT

>member
-1 MKVTLFDFQ
+1 MKLTLFDFQ
-10 KDALND
+10 KDALHQ
-16 LRKALVKA
+16 LRDKLTAT
-24 RQGASSDDQH
+24 RNFASSDNPQAI
-34 VVAFSA
+34 AFSA
-40 ATGSGKTI
+40 PTGSGKTLV
-48 IMTALFEAILDEPDD
+48 MTALFEAILDEPDD
-63 QLAWPLDW
+63 QLEWPLDW
-71 TPQPDAVILWVSDM
+71 QPQPDAVILWVSDM

-95 IESKSDRVYRVNQ
+95 IENTSDRVYRVNQ
-108 LITIDA
+108 LIPIDA
-114 HFDAPRL
+114 SFDAERL
-121 DGGRIY
+121 AGGKVY
-127 FINTQKLAINQPLT
+127 FINTQKLGNEKRLT
-141 NRGDGRQHLIW
+141 KVGDGRNWSIW
-152 ETLTNTALAIPDRFY
+152 TTLTNTAKALPNRFY

-179 GKGAQAAQT
+179 GRNAQAAQT
-188 LMQRFLLGYP
+188 LMQRFVLGYP
-198 EVGLVKMPLVVGV
+198 EAGLVRMPLVIGV
-211 SATPKRFLD
+211 SATPRRFMN
-220 LLAHAEHTIT
+220 LLEHAPHTI
-230 THTVAVPPEE
+230 HKIAIPAEE

-277 TVAWSSYCNDEKE
+277 TTAWGAYCQDEKE
-290 QTVWPV
+290 QTIWPV
-296 LVVQVENGTD
+296 LVVQVENGSD
-306 RLLTKTDLGAALT
+306 RQLTKTDLGAALT

-348 RRVRKVEAS
+348 RRVRKVDAS
-357 RIDGDKNIGVV
+357 RIDADKNIGVV
-368 FFKSSLSTGWDCPRA
+368 FFKTSLSTGWDCPRA

-430 DTSAVESVVASLH
+430 DTGAVESVVASLH

-449 PSETGSSRKLV
+449 PAETGSSRHLV

-467 TEAIFMALDEVVTY
+467 IDGIFTALDDRVTY
-481 RVNAARAQNPLRR
+481 RVNAARAQSPLRR

-502 TIDEIDEE
+502 TIDAIDEDT
-510 AWGAAKRQIVEWM
+510 WNAAKRQIVAWM
-523 GLRIDAIKVA
+523 GQRIAEIKA
-533 GQFDAAANAINK
+533 GGQFEAAARAITQ

-554 NGTGVAE
+554 NGSGVTV
-561 PTADYY
+561 PMADYH
-567 IDASGVDI
+567 IDASDVDI

-593 YWRAHADRDALEVKV
+593 YWRTHADRDALEVKV

-614 CNPSAM
+614 RNAAEM
-620 ATLEAFAELAF
+620 AILESKAEAAF
-631 DALYDQH
+631 DSLYDQH
-638 KKAIS
+638 KKSIYR
-643 KLKEQRRANYEKLRL
+643 LKEQRRVNYEKLRL
-658 ATAKPN
+658 ATARPN
-664 VVPWHLPVS
+664 GVPWHLPAS
-673 IDFKREQTDPL
+673 IDFKRLPTDPL

-690 VENNGQFRAD
+690 VEGNGLFRAE

-710 EELAKTEVVGWLRN
+710 EELARSEVVGWLRN
-724 VDRKPWSLEIP
+724 LDRKPWSLEIP

-753 KVGDEFAID
+753 KTGSDFAID

-779 GLAKFADKHGAMF
+779 GLAKFAEQHGALF

-799 KQSSACGEHFVRLEI
+799 KQSSAGGEHFARLEI

-830 QLDDLFAKCA
+830 QLDALFLVT
-840 SGGGTQA
+840 SH

>member
-10 KDALND
+10 KDALGK
-16 LRKALVKA
+16 LRDALVSA
-24 RQGASSDDQH
+24 RKSVSPDNQQ

-48 IMTALFEAILDEPDD
+48 MMTALFEAILDEPDD

-71 TPQPDAVILWVSDM
+71 ATQPDAVILWVSDM

-95 IESKSDRVYRVNQ
+95 IEGKSDKVYRVNQ

-127 FINTQKLAINQPLT
+127 FINTQKLAVNQPLT
-141 NRGDGRQHLIW
+141 NRGDGREHLIW
-152 ETLTNTALAIPDRFY
+152 ETLTNTARAIPDRFY

-198 EVGLVKMPLVVGV
+198 EVGLVKMPMVIGV

-220 LLAHAEHTIT
+220 LIANAEHTVT
-230 THTVAVPPEE
+230 TYKVAVPAEE

-246 LKDRILIHHPETA
+246 LKDRILIHHPEAA

-277 TVAWSSYCNDEKE
+277 TSAWSAYCNDEKE
-290 QTVWPV
+290 QTIWPV
-296 LVVQVENGTD
+296 LVVQVENGSD
-306 RLLTKTDLGAALT
+306 RQLTKTDLGAALT

-357 RIDGDKNIGVV
+357 RIDADKNIGVV
-368 FFKSSLSTGWDCPRA
+368 FFKTSLSTGWDCPRA

-430 DTSAVESVVASLH
+430 DTDAVESVVASLH

-449 PSETGSSRKLV
+449 PAETGSSRNLV
-460 VLKRREG
+460 VLKRREA
-467 TEAIFMALDEVVTY
+467 TEDIFAALDETVTY
-481 RVNAARAQNPLRR
+481 RVNAARAQSPLRR

-510 AWGAAKRQIVEWM
+510 AWGAAKQQIVKWM
-523 GLRIDAIKVA
+523 GERIAAIKTA
-533 GQFDAAANAINK
+533 GHFDIAAKAVTH

-561 PTADYY
+561 PEPTKYAV
-567 IDASGVDI
+567 DASDVDI

-584 AFSHGLQME
+584 TFSHGLQME
-593 YWRAHADRDALEVKV
+593 YWRTHADRDALEVKV
-608 EAIVLA
+608 ETIVLA
-614 CNPSAM
+614 RNAAEM
-620 ATLEAFAELAF
+620 AVLESLAETAF
-631 DALYDQH
+631 DSLYDQH
-638 KKAIS
+638 KKAIY
-643 KLKEQRRANYEKLRL
+643 KLKEQRRINYEKLRL
-658 ATAKPN
+658 ATATPKE
-664 VVPWHLPVS
+664 VPWQLPAS
-673 IDFKREQTDPL
+673 IDFKRLPTDDL

-690 VENNGQFRAD
+690 VEGNGQFRAK
-700 LGSWEASVLK
+700 LGSWEAGVLK
-710 EELAKTEVVGWLRN
+710 EELAKPEMVGWLRN
-724 VDRKPWSLEIP
+724 LDRKPWSLEIP

-753 KVGDEFAID
+753 KVGSDFTID
-762 ILEPHDPSLSD
+762 ILEPHDPSLGD

-779 GLAKFADKHGAMF
+779 GLAKFAEKHGALF

-799 KQSSACGEHFVRLEI
+799 KQSSGGGEHFVRLEI

-830 QLDDLFAKCA
+830 QLDDLFSTPSA
-840 SGGGTQA
+840 

>member
-1 MKVTLFDFQ
+1 MKVSLFDFQ
-10 KDALND
+10 RDALHL
-16 LRKALVKA
+16 LRDKILAA
-24 RQGASSDDQH
+24 RKFASSQQPQAI
-34 VVAFSA
+34 AFSA
-40 ATGSGKTI
+40 PTGSGKTI
-48 IMTALFEAILDEPDD
+48 MMTALFEAILDQPDD
-63 QLAWPLDW
+63 ELAWPLDW
-71 TPQPDAVILWVSDM
+71 EPQSDAVILWVSDM

-95 IESKSDRVYRVNQ
+95 IESKSNKVYRVNQ

-127 FINTQKLAINQPLT
+127 FINTQKLAVNQPLT

-167 VVIDEAHRGMTS
+167 VVIDEAHRGMTA
-179 GKGAQAAQT
+179 GRGAQAAQT
-188 LMQRFLLGYP
+188 LMQRFVLGYP
-198 EVGLVKMPLVVGV
+198 EVGLVKMPLVIGV
-211 SATPKRFLD
+211 SATPKRFMD
-220 LLAHAEHTIT
+220 LLEHAPHTI
-230 THTVAVPPEE
+230 HKIAIPADE

-246 LKDRILIHHPETA
+246 LKDRILIHHPEAA

-277 TVAWSSYCNDEKE
+277 TTAWGAYCKDEQE
-290 QTVWPV
+290 QVVWPV
-296 LVVQVENGTD
+296 LVVQVENGSD
-306 RLLTKTDLGAALT
+306 RQLTRTDLADALT

-341 GDLDVGG
+341 GDLDIGG
-348 RRVRKVEAS
+348 RRVRKVDAS
-357 RIDGDKNIGVV
+357 RIDADKNIGVV
-368 FFKSSLSTGWDCPRA
+368 FFKTSLSTGWDCPRA

-430 DTSAVESVVASLH
+430 DTQAVESVVASLH

-449 PSETGSSRKLV
+449 PAETGSSRNLV

-467 TEAIFMALDEVVTY
+467 MEEIFAELDGLITY
-481 RVNAARAQNPLRR
+481 RVNAARAQSPLRR
-494 YMAISRSL
+494 YMAIARSL
-502 TIDEIDEE
+502 TMDEIDDDT
-510 AWGAAKRQIVEWM
+510 WDVAKRQIVDWI
-523 GLRIDAIKVA
+523 GQRIAAIKDA
-533 GQFDAAANAINK
+533 GQFNAAAKAITQ
-545 VGLRTLAVN
+545 VGLRTLAVQ
-554 NGTGVAE
+554 NGTGVSE
-561 PTADYY
+561 PAADYH
-567 IDASGVDI
+567 IDASDVDI

-584 AFSHGLQME
+584 AFSHGLQMD
-593 YWRAHADRDALEVKV
+593 YWRAHADREALEVKV

-614 CNPSAM
+614 RNAAEM
-620 ATLEAFAELAF
+620 AKLEAQAEAAF

-638 KKAIS
+638 KKAIF

-658 ATAKPN
+658 ATAQPN
-664 VVPWHLPVS
+664 EVPWHLPAA
-673 IDFKREQTDPL
+673 IDFKRLPTDPL

-690 VENNGQFRAD
+690 VEANGQFRAE
-700 LGSWEASVLK
+700 LGTWEAAVLK
-710 EELAKTEVVGWLRN
+710 EELAKPEVVGWLRN
-724 VDRKPWSLEIP
+724 LDRKPWSMEIP
-735 YETGG
+735 YASGG

-753 KVGDEFAID
+753 KNGSEFAID

-779 GLAKFADKHGAMF
+779 GLAKFAEKHGALF

-799 KQSSACGEHFVRLEI
+799 KQSSAGGEHFARLEI
-814 NQAATIKKLLL
+814 NQAAMIKKLLL

-830 QLDDLFAKCA
+830 QLDELFAAA
-840 SGGGTQA
+840 SK

>member
-10 KDALND
+10 KDALGK
-16 LRKALVKA
+16 LREALVGA
-24 RQGASSDDQH
+24 RKSVSADNQQ

-48 IMTALFEAILDEPDD
+48 MMTALFEAILDEPDD

-71 TPQPDAVILWVSDM
+71 APQPDAVILWVSDM
-85 PELNEQTKLK
+85 PELNEQTRLK
-95 IESKSDRVYRVNQ
+95 IEAKSDKVYRVNQ

-127 FINTQKLAINQPLT
+127 FINTQKLAVNQPLT
-141 NRGDGRQHLIW
+141 NRGDGREHLIW
-152 ETLTNTALAIPDRFY
+152 ETLTHTARAIPDRFY

-179 GKGAQAAQT
+179 GKGAQVAQT

-198 EVGLVKMPLVVGV
+198 EVGLVKMPLVIGV

-220 LLAHAEHTIT
+220 LIANAEHTVT
-230 THTVAVPPEE
+230 THKVAVPADE

-246 LKDRILIHHPETA
+246 LKDRIVIHHPEAA

-277 TVAWSSYCNDEKE
+277 TAAWSAFCAEEKE
-290 QTVWPV
+290 RAVWPV

-306 RLLTKTDLGAALT
+306 RQSTRTDLGDALT

-324 IGRRLNEGEVAH
+324 IGRRLHEGEVAH
-336 AMHDT
+336 AMHDA

-357 RIDGDKNIGVV
+357 RIDADKNIGVV
-368 FFKSSLSTGWDCPRA
+368 FFKTSLSTGWDCPRA

-392 EDHTYI
+392 QDHTYI

-406 RTPLARRIEKDAALN
+406 RTPLARRIERDAALN

-430 DTSAVESVVASLH
+430 DTDAVENVVASLD

-449 PSETGSSRKLV
+449 PAETGSSRHLV

-467 TEAIFMALDEVVTY
+467 CDDIFAALDETVTY
-481 RVNAARAQNPLRR
+481 RVNAARAQSPLRR
-494 YMAISRSL
+494 FMAISRSL
-502 TIDEIDEE
+502 TMDAIDDDTW
-510 AWGAAKRQIVEWM
+510 AAAKQQIVQWM
-523 GLRIDAIKVA
+523 GQRVA
-533 GQFDAAANAINK
+533 ALKATGQFDAAAKAITQ
-545 VGLRTLAVN
+545 VGLRALTVN

-561 PTADYY
+561 PTADYH
-567 IDASGVDI
+567 IDASDVDI

-584 AFSHGLQME
+584 AFSHGLQMD
-593 YWRAHADRDALEVKV
+593 YWRAHADREALTVKV
-608 EAIVLA
+608 EAIGLA
-614 CNPSAM
+614 RNAAEM
-620 ATLEAFAELAF
+620 AALEAQAEAAF

-638 KKAIS
+638 KKAIYQ
-643 KLKEQRRANYEKLRL
+643 LKEQRRVHYEKLRL

-664 VVPWHLPVS
+664 EVPWHLPAS
-673 IDFKREQTDPL
+673 IDFKRQPTDPL

-690 VENNGQFRAD
+690 VEGSGQFRAE
-700 LGSWEASVLK
+700 LGSWEAAVLK
-710 EELAKTEVVGWLRN
+710 EELAKPEVVGWLRN
-724 VDRKPWSLEIP
+724 LDRKPWSLEIP
-735 YETGG
+735 YQSGG
-740 DVRPMFPDLVVVR
+740 KVVPMFPDMVVVR
-753 KVGDEFAID
+753 RLAGELVID
-762 ILEPHDPSLSD
+762 LLEPHRPDLDD
-773 NFEKAV
+773 NSEKAV
-779 GLAKFADKHGAMF
+779 GLARFAEKHGGLF
-792 GRIQLIR
+792 GRIQWIR
-799 KQSSACGEHFVRLEI
+799 KRSSAGGEHFARLEI
-814 NQAATIKKLLL
+814 NQAATIKKLLV

-830 QLDDLFAKCA
+830 QLDALFARA
-840 SGGGTQA
+840 AT